1 MKLLQTFATFWKF
14 NLLMIT
20 TCKLYFLI
28 ESFEKCTRSAA
39 EGCCWRKMEK
49 DERRRRWWFFVGKTQ
64 IEGKLL
70 GWEESSSSKAQKIL
84 YIFAVNATLSNKKE
98 GDLNYFNFKSWK
110 LSFHL
115 QKEVLF
121 SQLDLFSFFPNHICW
136 RSIYLLKWKEKVSF
150 EIVTIMCNTICQ
162 WYIIMHYS
170 SRRSS
175 FFVIYYEFDGV
186 LDNLKF
192 MHFLSS
198 TTAHNLNWVEYENK
212 LVINHQTF
220 NLTFKTCCVNPNM
233 SGLELIL
240 NISWTYRC

>member
-1 MKLLQTFATFWKF
+1 MKLQTFATFWKF

-49 DERRRRWWFFVGKTQ
+49 DERRRRWFFVGKTQ

-121 SQLDLFSFFPNHICW
+121 SQLDLFSFFPIIFVEDPFIFWNEKK
-136 RSIYLLKWKEKVSF
+136 RSLLK
-150 EIVTIMCNTICQ
+150 
-162 WYIIMHYS
+162 
-170 SRRSS
+170 
-175 FFVIYYEFDGV
+175 
-186 LDNLKF
+186 L
-192 MHFLSS
+192 
-198 TTAHNLNWVEYENK
+198 
-212 LVINHQTF
+212 
-220 NLTFKTCCVNPNM
+220 
-233 SGLELIL
+233 
-240 NISWTYRC
+240 